1 MCSGPNNNTF
11 QKSTD
16 VKTCTPVVVIKIYA
30 RTFNQS
36 SMKNAQ
42 IEFRA
47 EFTIK
52 EGKLE
57 EYKKLIHDMSRAV
70 EANEPDTLTY
80 QFYLNRDETK
90 CIEHETYRNSGRT
103 SS

>member
-1 MCSGPNNNTF
+1 MCSAPNNNTL
-11 QKSTD
+11 QKSAD
-16 VKTCTPVVVIKIYA
+16 VYTSTPVAVIKIYA
-30 RTFNQS
+30 HTYNQS
-36 SMKNAQ
+36 SMKNTQ
-42 IEFRA
+42 IEFRV

-80 QFYLNRDETK
+80 EFYFNRDETK
-90 CIEHETYRNSGRT
+90 CIAHETYRNS
-103 SS
+103 